1 MKQLTLS
8 SRLTLAIA
16 LVFLIEAVFLGLVFF
31 KVENMRRINGELR
44 SETLPAVIASFD
56 VASKSGQA
64 LGSLEAEAE
73 IRKFEAEL
81 NALKNKILSLIEE
94 TATHGEETGRHLL
107 IFLAVGLILTSG
119 SIIALGF
126 IFWRSTSSSLGRVRA
141 EFSRGTTAI
150 SRTASQLSRSSQILN
165 QGVSENT
172 TAVVE
177 AISRLEDMLS
187 MAKRNAGH
195 STEAEK
201 LMSEARD
208 HVLAV
213 GQTMTEVAG
222 AMVEIRASGQ
232 SSGQIIKNVEEIAFQ
247 TNILA
252 LNAAVEA
259 ARAGE
264 AGVGFAVVAGEVH
277 SLANRSAQAAKD
289 TAVIIDGSLERINE
303 GGRLMAEAETRFASL
318 AQFVDHMSVIIG
330 DISKASQ
337 SQAHDVQGIHQ
348 SIAMMDK
355 VTQENAAGAGET
367 QSLSQSLTRQAALL
381 GEALKDMNAIF
392 KGGQTWE
399 TESRARRPSVPPPT
413 EEPTYFRD
421 QPPSPPSAAFT
432 PPKAISRDS
441 GREKALNSA
450 IPMDDDL

>member
-1 MKQLTLS
+1 MKPLTLS
-8 SRLTLAIA
+8 ARLTLGMT
-16 LVFLIEAVFLGLVFF
+16 LVFLIEAVFLGFVSL
-31 KVENMRRINGELR
+31 KVENLRRINGELGR
-44 SETLPAVIASFD
+44 ETLPPLISSFNL
-56 VASKSGQA
+56 AY
-64 LGSLEAEAE
+64 SLDNLEESDK
-73 IRKFEAEL
+73 IRAFEADL
-81 NALKNKILSLIEE
+81 NAFKGEILSLVEKN
-94 TATHGEETGRHLL
+94 ATRVEVAGRHLF
-107 IFLAVGLILTSG
+107 IILAVGLFLTSG
-119 SIIALGF
+119 LIMVLGLA
-126 IFWRSTSSSLGRVRA
+126 IWRSTLNSLGRVRV
-141 EFSRGTTAI
+141 ELSRGTSAI
-150 SRTASQLSRSSQILN
+150 SQTAGQLSRSSQILT

-177 AISRLEDMLS
+177 AVSRLEDMLN

-208 HVLAV
+208 HVLAA
-213 GQTMTEVAG
+213 GQTMTEVAR
-222 AMVEIRASGQ
+222 AMVEIRASGH

-277 SLANRSAQAAKD
+277 NLANRSAAAAKN

-303 GGRLMAEAETRFASL
+303 GGRLMAEAEARFASL
-318 AQFVDHMSVIIG
+318 VQFVDHMSVIIG
-330 DISKASQ
+330 DIAKASL
-337 SQAHDVQGIHQ
+337 SQAQGVQSIHQ

-392 KGGQTWE
+392 KGGQI
-399 TESRARRPSVPPPT
+399 ESESHDRRVSVPPPS
-413 EEPTYFRD
+413 EPAYFRD
-421 QPPSPPSAAFT
+421 QPPPVSPPRPLPTTF
-432 PPKAISRDS
+432 SRDPA
-441 GREKALNSA
+441 REQALNNA